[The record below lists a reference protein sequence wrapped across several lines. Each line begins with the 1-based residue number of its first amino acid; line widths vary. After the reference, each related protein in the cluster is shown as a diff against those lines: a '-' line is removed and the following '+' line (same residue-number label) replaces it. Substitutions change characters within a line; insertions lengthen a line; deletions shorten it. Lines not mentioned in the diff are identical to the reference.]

1 LLLAE
6 RAVAGRRAPPAA
18 GMCVVLLPVVTTAVL
33 LPGVARASSW
43 GTMTRTGFDPP
54 HG

>member
-18 GMCVVLLPVVTTAVL
+18 GMCVVLLPVVTTA
-33 LPGVARASSW
+33 ASCLAW
-43 GTMTRTGFDPP
+43 QGRRRGTMIRTGFDPP